1 MPAIDDTTGRNELN
15 ITTVD
20 DEKAD
25 DLLLAPTFARETD
38 NAAGIDVVNASI
50 GGDEEIDGLLPATIF
65 APSPVC
71 YALLYS
77 KDCAHVS
84 SRKFPTNKN
93 YPSTMLEIIPL

>member
-1 MPAIDDTTGRNELN
+1 MILILSQTTSALVNTSPLSLQLVPTFVPAIDDTTGRNELN
-15 ITTVD
+15 ITIVD

-77 KDCAHVS
+77 
-84 SRKFPTNKN
+84 
-93 YPSTMLEIIPL
+93 